1 MRRTS
6 PSRSRPA
13 RSLRAAGSPV
23 VTARRRAASLAV
35 APLLALALAST
46 ASAQDVGAPDTMAAP
61 AASSPVLVD
70 RIVAIV
76 DEEAILQSDLERE
89 TELYRLERQ
98 YAGQPVSEDPAV
110 VRREMLDRLIESKL
124 IIAAAKQAD
133 MSVDPEAVSGS
144 VDQKIR
150 QFEEHFGGR
159 EALERELARS
169 GMTLADY
176 RARMA
181 SQLRDQQYLRL
192 VVGKFIRP
200 DIEVLENEV
209 RDYYLAH
216 LDEMPSEPDSLTI
229 ADILVPV
236 QPSVEARRRVQEK
249 VTRIQADLAGGLSF
263 ADAARRHSED
273 AAAARGGLVGAVG
286 REDLYDAGLAR
297 AVFAL
302 AAGQVSEPVV
312 TPRGVHLVRVD
323 EVREDGKRVISQ
335 IFLPVSATEGDIAA
349 ARAQAESARARVLAG
364 EAFSLVASEV
374 SADLASARNGG
385 VLGTFRLEDLS
396 ETFQAALADLQEGA
410 VSEPVLTPA
419 GWYVFKVMVR
429 KPGHMYTYE
438 ELAEQLRQAIESEKI
453 EAALAE
459 YVKGLR
465 QRFFIDEKG

>member
-1 MRRTS
+1 MRRNRK
-6 PSRSRPA
+6 RSRPA
-13 RSLRAAGSPV
+13 PSLLVAAALGTAVLAGSAPA
-23 VTARRRAASLAV
+23 TAQD
-35 APLLALALAST
+35 LAS
-46 ASAQDVGAPDTMAAP
+46 PP
-61 AASSPVLVD
+61 AATPVLVD

-98 YAGQPVSEDPAV
+98 YAGQPVAEDPAA
-110 VRREMLDRLIESKL
+110 VRREILDRLIESKL
-124 IIAAAKQAD
+124 IIAAAKRAD

-144 VDQKIR
+144 VDEKIR

-169 GMTLADY
+169 GMTLPDY

-181 SQLRDQQYLRL
+181 AQLRDQQYLRL

-209 RDYYLAH
+209 RDYYLAN
-216 LDEMPSEPDSLTI
+216 LDQMPSEPDSLTI

-249 VTRIQADLAGGLSF
+249 VVRIQADLEGGMPF

-273 AAAARGGLVGAVG
+273 AAAPRGGQVGVVG
-286 REDLYDAGLAR
+286 RDDLYDAGLAR

-312 TPRGVHLVRVD
+312 TPRGVHLMRVD
-323 EVREDGKRVISQ
+323 EVKEDGKRAISQ
-335 IFLPVSATEGDIAA
+335 IFLPVSATEQDVAA
-349 ARAQAESARARVLAG
+349 ARAQADAARARVLGG
-364 EAFSLVASEV
+364 ESFALVASEV

-385 VLGTFRLEDLS
+385 VLGTFRLVDLS
-396 ETFQAALADLQEGA
+396 ETFQAALAELPEGA
-410 VSEPVLTPA
+410 VSEPVLTAA
-419 GWYVFKVMVR
+419 GWYVFKVLGR
-429 KPGHMYTYE
+429 KAGHMYTYE
-438 ELAEQLRQAIESEKI
+438 ELADQLRQEVESRKI
-453 EAALAE
+453 EAALVE

-465 QRFFIDEKG
+465 ERFFIDEKS